1 MKKICNPATA
11 FCLKEGLPWEDFLFN
26 LTLACPGR
34 GILLAGLDPLGGRRI
49 DIGVDIYGNV

>member
-1 MKKICNPATA
+1 MKKICNPATS
-11 FCLKEGLPWEDFLFN
+11 FCLKVGLPWEDFLFY
-26 LTLACPGR
+26 LTQGCPGR